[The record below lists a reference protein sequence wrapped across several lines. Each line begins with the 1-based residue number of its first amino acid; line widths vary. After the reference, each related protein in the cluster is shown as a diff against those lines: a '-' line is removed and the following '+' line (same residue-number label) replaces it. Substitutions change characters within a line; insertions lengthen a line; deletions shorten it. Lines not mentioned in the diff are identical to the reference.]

1 MKKELFVVL
10 IKWLI
15 VWIGIYK
22 QKPVERL
29 IEYVKCNNIRDE
41 TIANLITEL
50 VKSNGIVI
58 SCCRFQTYDVA
69 GKTVGKQKRV
79 AQNFQI
85 KLRMLE
91 HYTIIVLLTNKTL
104 P

>member
-1 MKKELFVVL
+1 M
-10 IKWLI
+10 
-15 VWIGIYK
+15 WIGIYK

-50 VKSNGIVI
+50 VKSNGTAI

-69 GKTVGKQKRV
+69 GKMAGKQKRA

-85 KLRMLE
+85 KPRALE